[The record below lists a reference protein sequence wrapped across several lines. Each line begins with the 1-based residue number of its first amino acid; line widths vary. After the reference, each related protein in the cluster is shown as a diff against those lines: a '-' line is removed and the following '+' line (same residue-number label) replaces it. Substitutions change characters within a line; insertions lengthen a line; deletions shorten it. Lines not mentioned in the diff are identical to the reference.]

1 LEHLLHPSSNL
12 GHVASGHQP
21 TFNSRLGT
29 HGVPL
34 EAVPLLSARKINGRQ
49 RLAGSALIR
58 YGEWIYAG
66 LMDHQRQG
74 LLNGLLAALTFGLRA
89 PLISTLTSAGSP
101 LVLAGLLYGGFIQL
115 GLVALALEGYK
126 FSGSAGL
133 WDSA

>member
-1 LEHLLHPSSNL
+1 
-12 GHVASGHQP
+12 
-21 TFNSRLGT
+21 
-29 HGVPL
+29 
-34 EAVPLLSARKINGRQ
+34 
-49 RLAGSALIR
+49 
-58 YGEWIYAG
+58 
-66 LMDHQRQG
+66 MDHQRQG
-74 LLNGLLAALTFGLRA
+74 LLKGLLAALTFGLRA